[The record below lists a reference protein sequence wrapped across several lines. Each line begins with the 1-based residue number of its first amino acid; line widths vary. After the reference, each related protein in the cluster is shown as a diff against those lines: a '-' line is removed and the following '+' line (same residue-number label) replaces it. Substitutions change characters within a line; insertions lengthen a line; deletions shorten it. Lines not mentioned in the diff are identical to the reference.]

1 MSRTLQT
8 EKEQQGYRHG
18 DRLQKSETPGI
29 ARSYS
34 AIVGKSGQETGQ
46 LVRQSDK
53 SLQSEKSH
61 PTPTEDR

>member
-34 AIVGKSGQETGQ
+34 AIVGKSQETGQ

-61 PTPTEDR
+61 PTSTEDR